1 MVRTIRLRSFLDCKM
16 EVRGFASGAAARSE
30 GIAMIRM
37 IRDYSLLLAFSGAS
51 WGLGQAAGG
60 IGVIRR
66 RLDGLG
72 GKEHVTPE
80 LPTPRRRRKRK
91 RQ

>member
-1 MVRTIRLRSFLDCKM
+1 
-16 EVRGFASGAAARSE
+16 
-30 GIAMIRM
+30 MIRM

-66 RLDGLG
+66 QLDGLG
-72 GKEHVTPE
+72 GKEHVTPGV
-80 LPTPRRRRKRK
+80 PTPRRRRKRK
-91 RQ
+91 RQRSQRG

>member
-1 MVRTIRLRSFLDCKM
+1 
-16 EVRGFASGAAARSE
+16 
-30 GIAMIRM
+30 MIRM

-51 WGLGQAAGG
+51 WGLGQATGG

-66 RLDGLG
+66 QLDGLR

-80 LPTPRRRRKRK
+80 LPTPRRRRK
-91 RQ
+91 